1 MALKVE
7 DVAVLSGADQEILIA
22 DYPSLDK
29 SELHRI
35 SVDGAGTATITADFG
50 RGYQATG
57 GTLTDDYDT
66 FLLPGVKGIKV
77 AAAGGDI
84 TFSLLS
90 YNNSDIVE

>member
-7 DVAVLSGADQEILIA
+7 NIAVTSGADHEILVA

-50 RGYQATG
+50 RGTRR
-57 GTLTDDYDT
+57 
-66 FLLPGVKGIKV
+66 
-77 AAAGGDI
+77 
-84 TFSLLS
+84 
-90 YNNSDIVE
+90 